1 LIGSGLQ
8 DWLAALEQL
17 TVIQAVKAS
26 FFTYPLIN
34 AAHIMAIGALITS
47 VVLMDLRLLGW
58 LTSLPETAAVRL
70 FRNIAFAAFAV
81 AAMTGAILF
90 AVRAPDYAASR
101 LFWLKLALVIAAG
114 VNAAVFLRMQKR
126 GLHRSVTGRISLLL
140 SMIIW
145 PAVLIT
151 GRFLGFV

>member
-1 LIGSGLQ
+1 MQ

-17 TVIQAVKAS
+17 TVIQAVKTS

-58 LTSLPETAAVRL
+58 LTSLPETAGVRL
-70 FRNIAFAAFAV
+70 FRRIAFSAFAV

-101 LFWLKLALVIAAG
+101 LFWLKLGAHRCSRRERCHVPVDAKTRTAPIRHG
-114 VNAAVFLRMQKR
+114 SDQPVAVDASS
-126 GLHRSVTGRISLLL
+126 G
-140 SMIIW
+140 
-145 PAVLIT
+145 PAC
-151 GRFLGFV
+151 